1 MADYMKALWE
11 QFYGF
16 VPSDTE
22 SEELRRNLSGQLTKE
37 QRRLLLRIVDRKDL
51 YCERVS
57 QESFTAGFRLAWGI
71 MNSMVG
77 DKNDKK

>member
-16 VPSDTE
+16 VPSDME
-22 SEELRRNLSGQLTKE
+22 SEDLRRSLSGQLTKE
-37 QRRLLLRIVDRKDL
+37 QRRLLLRIVDRKNL

-71 MNSMVG
+71 VSEAIM
-77 DKNDKK
+77 KKD

>member
-16 VPSDTE
+16 VPSDME

-37 QRRLLLRIVDRKDL
+37 QRRLLLRIVDRKNL

-57 QESFTAGFRLAWGI
+57 QESFAAGFRLAWGI
-71 MNSMVG
+71 ANEL
-77 DKNDKK
+77 DLTKNHR

>member
-1 MADYMKALWE
+1 MTDYMKILWE

-16 VPSDTE
+16 VPSDME
-22 SEELRRNLSGQLTKE
+22 SEELRRSLSGQLTNE

-57 QESFTAGFRLAWGI
+57 QESFADGFRLAWGI
-71 MNSMVG
+71 ANELSLMKSYR
-77 DKNDKK
+77 

>member
-1 MADYMKALWE
+1 MADYMKTLWE

-16 VPSDTE
+16 VPSDVET
-22 SEELRRNLSGQLTKE
+22 EELRRSLSGQLTKE

-57 QESFTAGFRLAWGI
+57 QESFMAGFRLAWGI
-71 MNSMVG
+71 AGELIEN
-77 DKNDKK
+77 KF

>member
-1 MADYMKALWE
+1 MADYMKVLWE

-16 VPSDTE
+16 VPSDAE
-22 SEELRRNLSGQLTKE
+22 SEELRRSLSGQLTKE

-57 QESFTAGFRLAWGI
+57 QESFVAGFRLAWVI
-71 MNSMVG
+71 ANELSLM
-77 DKNDKK
+77 KNHR